1 MRTSEAIVVLQPPED
16 LLAIEVLAVGMAQR
30 EIVRADFA
38 VGAIGNA
45 DTADIA
51 VTEWPARPAVRKQPL
66 VLGLGVERD
75 DADAT

>member
-1 MRTSEAIVVLQPPED
+1 MVSQPLED

-38 VGAIGNA
+38 AGAVGNA

-51 VTEWPARPAVRKQPL
+51 VTEWPARPAVRNQPFI
-66 VLGLGVERD
+66 LGLGIERD
-75 DADAT
+75 DTGAT